1 MAGIEKIRIPI
12 KKDEL
17 TIKKIEP
24 YLSDVYAKFCSNR
37 TKIKHFYDIY
47 QNQHEI
53 LNKTRR
59 YEDDSDINNKVSTP
73 HLWAM
78 VNFKSGYALGN
89 PKEYAQTQENQTDDI
104 KYLNKYAKSVNLRSV
119 DKNVITWVY
128 ATGVGYYFVEPK
140 AENVDLEKEAPF
152 NVFVRTPD
160 TCTKVYSSYNGEEQ
174 LFDMLVTS
182 YTKIQDGKEKD
193 IVLISI
199 YLPNEYYEY
208 EADNTIPDTINFRE
222 VISKRKYRLGYKE
235 LPLVEKYANENRIG
249 ICEIGETLQNSIDT
263 IYSNEVDNVE
273 DLVNEMLIL
282 RNCILGN
289 DDKEKAENLRTAKR
303 NGVMEITDPS
313 DNREADVKTISTKL
327 NHSDILS
334 LMESLKNE
342 LYATCGV
349 PIAVSDTSNGGNK
362 QGALQLGNGWEN
374 SYDRLLD
381 DINSFL
387 LADYELLRKMLF
399 ICKKTPKS
407 NLNELDANEIEIKYN
422 PNMTD
427 NIVSK
432 AQALQIFD
440 NCNIPPEL
448 YIQWVRVSNDAVT
461 TARLIKEYRE
471 SLNLNQETTKIDIN
485 NASPL

>member
-12 KKDEL
+12 KKNEL

-37 TKIKHFYDIY
+37 AKIKHFYDIY

-53 LNKTRR
+53 FNKTRR

-104 KYLNKYAKSVNLRSV
+104 KYLNKYAKSVNLRSI

-128 ATGVGYYFVEPK
+128 ATGVGYYFIEPK
-140 AENVDLEKEAPF
+140 AEDVDLEKDAPF
-152 NVFVRTPD
+152 NIFVRTPD

-193 IVLISI
+193 IVLVSI

-208 EADNTIPDTINFRE
+208 EADNTIPDTINFKE
-222 VISKRKYRLGYKE
+222 ITSKRTYRLGYKE

-387 LADYELLRKMLF
+387 LADYELLRKMIF

-407 NLNELDANEIEIKYN
+407 RLNELESSEIEIKYN

-471 SLNLNQETTKIDIN
+471 SLNLNQENTKTDIN
-485 NASPL
+485 NVKPL